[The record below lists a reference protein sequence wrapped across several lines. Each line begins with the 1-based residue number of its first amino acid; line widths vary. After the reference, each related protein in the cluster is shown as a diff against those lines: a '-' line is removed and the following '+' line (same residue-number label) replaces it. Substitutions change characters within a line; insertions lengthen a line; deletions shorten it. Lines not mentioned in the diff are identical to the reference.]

1 MLLYTLFFYG
11 GHLVIRSKRCAV
23 QNQGITLI
31 WNIAS
36 ETSSLMLLVLQ
47 EDKLWKISFAFC
59 LLQELPVR
67 CSVLDLVDSG
77 DSPWGRLPR
86 LIQTSCNFDS
96 SHSRAGTKWRLS
108 VSYLTL
114 CCLQN
119 VKGLSLH
126 PELHQNAL
134 VPQKTHRQALIL
146 LSHTLAHLKL
156 P

>member
-1 MLLYTLFFYG
+1 MNLGTLGLPMSVWLCIGYTSC
-11 GHLVIRSKRCAV
+11 HLCK
-23 QNQGITLI
+23 
-31 WNIAS
+31 IAP

-47 EDKLWKISFAFC
+47 EDKLWNISFAFC
-59 LLQELPVR
+59 PLQELPMR
-67 CSVLDLVDSG
+67 CSALNLVDSG
-77 DSPWGRLPR
+77 DSPWGRLHCH
-86 LIQTSCNFDS
+86 IQTSNSCTFHS

-108 VSYLTL
+108 VFYLTL

-126 PELHQNAL
+126 PELHQIAL

-146 LSHTLAHLKL
+146 MSHTLAHLKL